1 MNTLPPEDELDL
13 ADRLARERPVPR
25 PAFRGDLRRRLT
37 DLRSAGV
44 GRPRHLRLLIAANA
58 GAGAVLLAIALIGV
72 LGSGP
77 FASG

>member
-1 MNTLPPEDELDL
+1 MSFLPPEDEV
-13 ADRLARERPVPR
+13 ADRLSRERPVPQ

-44 GRPRHLRLLIAANA
+44 GRPRHLKLLIAANA
-58 GAGAVLLAIALIGV
+58 SGGALLLVVALIGV